1 MNKNSES
8 YKNFVDVIAYEVK
21 YKLERNMLC
30 HNIGGRIEHLEDILK
45 VVKKK
50 VPDAN
55 YVQIGDN
62 SDAIFFRKVD
72 KLKVIKELEGRKKDV
87 MKRIGEINNAINLLT

>member
-1 MNKNSES
+1 MDKNSAS
-8 YKNFVDVIAYEVK
+8 YNNFLDVIAYEVK
-21 YKLERNMLC
+21 YKLERNQLC

-45 VVKKK
+45 IVKKK

-62 SDAIFFRKVD
+62 SDAIFFRKTD
-72 KLKVIKELEGRKKDV
+72 KVKLIKELEARKKEV
-87 MKRIGEINNAINLLT
+87 MKRIGEINNAINLVS